1 MTIIATRRNIPTPR
15 VLRGYPRTWVKL
27 TQGRKGDLVAF
38 AGHGQK
44 TLVVF
49 PPRHLPPAAKKGDW
63 VQISATPAK
72 SGACFVG
79 KALGTAG
86 YGWHLVKAADAPE
99 KGHFAG
105 VDDAVAAL
113 MLRRLER
120 RKAPKAIEAVEPAAE
135 DTPVDQFVSSLKS
148 YDMGGDK
155 NHVNALH
162 RAWLALTD
170 DDQMVILEDGSLDA
184 RMQAVFGA

>member
-1 MTIIATRRNIPTPR
+1 MSIATRRNIPTTPR

-27 TQGRKGDLVAF
+27 AQGRKGDLVAF
-38 AGHGQK
+38 AGHAQK

-49 PPRHLPPAAKKGDW
+49 PPRHLPPAAQEGDW

-86 YGWHLVKAADAPE
+86 YGWHLVKAADAP
-99 KGHFAG
+99 KRGHFAG

-113 MLRRLER
+113 MLRRLES
-120 RKAPKAIEAVEPAAE
+120 RKAPKAIEPAAVEQ
-135 DTPVDQFVSSLKS
+135 TPVEAFVQELKS
-148 YDMGGDK
+148 YDMDGDK

-162 RAWLALTD
+162 KAWLALTD
-170 DDQMVILEDGSLDA
+170 DDQMAILEDGALDT